1 MLSYSHANLLLEEV
15 DFSLA
20 VQEIFA
26 SYSSVFAE
34 RGIKTEI
41 SIPSKIVLKDTN
53 KVFFRDILNNLIDN
67 SIKAVKNAENK
78 IIKCTVNVDQD
89 KLQIDI
95 SDTGYGIP
103 MEKRNWIFGIYN
115 TTTAEEGGAGIG
127 LYIVK
132 TRVESLKGS
141 VKVIDSEFGDSG
153 TTIRVELPFKR

>member
-1 MLSYSHANLLLEEV
+1 M
-15 DFSLA
+15 
-20 VQEIFA
+20 
-26 SYSSVFAE
+26 
-34 RGIKTEI
+34 
-41 SIPSKIVLKDTN
+41 
-53 KVFFRDILNNLIDN
+53 IDN